1 MTSLSGRTI
10 LITRPASQ
18 AIELAT
24 MLKEEGAHPALFPL
38 IEIAPQAEALAR
50 LAADA
55 NAADWLVFVSPSAID
70 CAWPTLAGLASNVRL
85 ATIGAA
91 SAAKLSAMAKRPV
104 VFAHQGQ
111 DSSSL
116 LQEAALQ
123 NLEGQRILIVRG
135 EGGRAELSQAF
146 TARGA
151 QVSFAEIY
159 RRLETTP
166 DWSHLDRLLQQHEL
180 DACIVTSSEIADRL
194 FRLAGS
200 ARVPALQCLQYCV
213 PHPRIAERL
222 AALGAA
228 RIVTTRADNAA
239 MIAGLRE
246 WFSRHP

>member
-91 SAAKLSAMAKRPV
+91 SAAKLSAMLDGYRDVQQLLGTPGAAERTAKLIY
-104 VFAHQGQ
+104 
-111 DSSSL
+111 SSL
-116 LQEAALQ
+116 
-123 NLEGQRILIVRG
+123 
-135 EGGRAELSQAF
+135 
-146 TARGA
+146 
-151 QVSFAEIY
+151 
-159 RRLETTP
+159 
-166 DWSHLDRLLQQHEL
+166 
-180 DACIVTSSEIADRL
+180 
-194 FRLAGS
+194 
-200 ARVPALQCLQYCV
+200 
-213 PHPRIAERL
+213 
-222 AALGAA
+222 
-228 RIVTTRADNAA
+228 
-239 MIAGLRE
+239 
-246 WFSRHP
+246 